1 MQKVVAPNLA
11 HAPVNAP
18 VQNKASQRSGRTS
31 CRGVVSAGRG
41 VLDVHEHR
49 AASSSMLMCH
59 QADPGSSIYADAS
72 RCEATDLLR
81 PCAVAL
87 EHQAS
92 LHMRAQRPSE
102 TQLRVVSHQQE
113 KRWNEIHV

>member
-1 MQKVVAPNLA
+1 
-11 HAPVNAP
+11 
-18 VQNKASQRSGRTS
+18 
-31 CRGVVSAGRG
+31 
-41 VLDVHEHR
+41 
-49 AASSSMLMCH
+49 MLMCH